1 MVPYRESKLTS
12 FFKSYFDGEGRIRMI
27 LCVNP
32 TADGYEEIQ
41 HALKFGELTKDVM
54 VPRALPPPPPPPP
67 VPPKV
72 IRGHAILREVDNQ
85 QQQSVPFL
93 FTEFNAQALI
103 AQFPPLEYSLLDGVG
118 ADEAMINLEE
128 HLRRRIDERHRLN
141 MLIHEQHDYLHKFT
155 LELTSDYD
163 STISDHD
170 ELIKENEQQSK
181 TIRHLQTRIKLLEKS
196 QNDFY
201 KTTNQMER
209 ENKTLKSK
217 IEDRNNEIKSL
228 KAERRKDKID
238 FENKLKIKI
247 NELEQ
252 QYLNDLKTKE
262 IQMREI
268 ERQHDDK
275 LNIIR
280 SMAATNTNTPTN
292 ENVYQNPLSARK
304 RCQSEER
311 ILQEAPTQSPS
322 SRQAPAVPPKRFRT

>member
-1 MVPYRESKLTS
+1 
-12 FFKSYFDGEGRIRMI
+12 
-27 LCVNP
+27 
-32 TADGYEEIQ
+32 
-41 HALKFGELTKDVM
+41 
-54 VPRALPPPPPPPP
+54 
-67 VPPKV
+67 
-72 IRGHAILREVDNQ
+72 
-85 QQQSVPFL
+85 
-93 FTEFNAQALI
+93 AQALI
-103 AQFPPLEYSLLDGVG
+103 APFPSLEYSLLDGIS
-118 ADEAMINLEE
+118 ADETMLNLEE

-163 STISDHD
+163 STISDYD
-170 ELIKENEQQSK
+170 ELIKENEQQNK

-217 IEDRNNEIKSL
+217 IEDRNNEIKIL
-228 KAERRKDKID
+228 KVERRKDKID
-238 FENKLKIKI
+238 FDNKLKIKI

-252 QYLNDLKTKE
+252 QYLNELKTKE

-280 SMAATNTNTPTN
+280 SMAVTNTNTPTN

-322 SRQAPAVPPKRFRT
+322 SRQAPAVPPKRFRM